1 MPWDN
6 IPIGQI
12 LHQRG
17 NLTMKEPARAPINI
31 PFANVA
37 FLFAK
42 NFPKGHVG
50 QANLDFFL
58 FFSRFCF
65 SRSSRLLFSFGMNLS
80 IALSAPS
87 TTVPT
92 GQIQLQNIGPNNII
106 EPRKIDN
113 AGMIHRVSISISVGL
128 KHCLGDMPEV
138 NKISR
143 PPTGHIIQ
151 PPGPKQVQLCVKK
164 LEK

>member
-6 IPIGQI
+6 IPMGQM

-17 NLTMKEPARAPINI
+17 NLSIAEPASAPINS
-31 PFANVA
+31 PFATVA

-50 QANLDFFL
+50 QTNLDFFL
-58 FFSRFCF
+58 FFSRLCF
-65 SRSSRLLFSFGMNLS
+65 SRSFRLLFRLGINLS

-87 TTVPT
+87 TAVPT

-106 EPRKIDN
+106 ETIKIEIAEKSDK
-113 AGMIHRVSISISVGL
+113 VSQSTSI
-128 KHCLGDMPEV
+128 
-138 NKISR
+138 
-143 PPTGHIIQ
+143 PTRGH
-151 PPGPKQVQLCVKK
+151 
-164 LEK
+164 